1 MALNLDKFL
10 AVVEEVKK
18 LPEVGDPI
26 IRHAEI
32 VQAEAKRLLGSYL
45 LLEAAFDDLTS
56 EIHELW
62 SPEERNGTYF

>member
-1 MALNLDKFL
+1 MTINLDKFL

-26 IRHAEI
+26 IR
-32 VQAEAKRLLGSYL
+32 QAEFIQADAKRLLGSYL

-56 EIHELW
+56 EIVELW
-62 SPEERNGTYF
+62 SQEERNGTYF

>member
-10 AVVEEVKK
+10 AVVEEVNK

-26 IRHAEI
+26 IR
-32 VQAEAKRLLGSYL
+32 QAEFIQVDAKRLLGSYL

-56 EIHELW
+56 EINELW
-62 SPEERNGTYF
+62 SQEERNGTYF